1 MKSSQDKCLLRIKS
15 IFGEFDLHFGKIT
28 FVCDLLL
35 FHLPH
40 KIVNKFHKVAKHG
53 REILFLILHIP
64 DHLFRELLV
73 SFHYC
78 QNIKDLLINEEHFE
92 DVIFV

>member
-15 IFGEFDLHFGKIT
+15 IFGEFDLNFGKMI

-40 KIVNKFHKVAKHG
+40 KIVNKCHKGAKHG
-53 REILFLILHIP
+53 TYYTQKKVNKVVC
-64 DHLFRELLV
+64 LV
-73 SFHYC
+73 EEAKNLRKYSF
-78 QNIKDLLINEEHFE
+78 
-92 DVIFV
+92 